1 MKQLFKE
8 ELHISSTDILYR
20 TNPGVGSQIVLS
32 QIVGSQIVVPSKLI
46 PEVLRL
52 AHDEHLAGHQGSKK
66 TLLRVLSSFWW
77 PTVRKDVEN
86 YTQSCTVCA
95 ERMPVNIKARAPLL
109 ERPSSAK
116 PFEVIEM
123 DIKGPLPK
131 TDG

>member
-1 MKQLFKE
+1 MVFL
-8 ELHISSTDILYR
+8 
-20 TNPGVGSQIVLS
+20 
-32 QIVGSQIVVPSKLI
+32 
-46 PEVLRL
+46 
-52 AHDEHLAGHQGSKK
+52 
-66 TLLRVLSSFWW
+66 W

-131 TDG
+131 TDGGYQYIFVIQDAFSRYAEMCAIRRQTADEVCEKLQE